1 MTNRKSGSTPPHHRR
16 FAYSVAGVMF
26 LLLLGTGLFL
36 KLVGGLEISWFW
48 IVVTPVFMTALIV
61 FYLWVRLSD

>member
-1 MTNRKSGSTPPHHRR
+1 MTNRRSGHIPPHHRR
-16 FAYSVAGVMF
+16 LAYSVAGLMF
-26 LLLLGTGLFL
+26 VLLLATGLFL
-36 KLVGGLEISWFW
+36 KLVGGLEVSWFW

>member
-1 MTNRKSGSTPPHHRR
+1 MTNRRSGHIPPHHRR
-16 FAYSVAGVMF
+16 LAYIVAAVMF
-26 LLLLGTGLFL
+26 ALLLATGLFL
-36 KLVGGLEISWFW
+36 KLVAGLEVSWFW